1 MRLNRRTSATSAE
14 ECAGC
19 FTFPAE
25 GLHLHSSQIVG
36 SSVEL
41 PLGRGS
47 LHSSSMATAATTPA
61 PVVVKRVLACGVAF
75 SEDTNF
81 HSKRLFMA

>member
-47 LHSSSMATAATTPA
+47 LHSSSMATAAA